1 MGHVGR
7 GIGGL
12 LLGHLYLIPHVQ
24 HLVGVAG
31 HHATEHMGMS
41 PHDLRVHVAAHV
53 VDGELAGIRGNL
65 RLQHHLKQHVAE
77 LFAHVRHVVGLDG
90 IHGLVGLFHHVAGDA
105 LVGLLLVPGAPVR
118 RAQRLDGGHELVEGG
133 VLGRLHLG
141 YQLLSHSIAPFDC
154 GFPQHYSAPVFA
166 RSSDVFEQR
175 LPSAFSQ
182 FLKKP
187 EQPHSSYFVIK
198 SPFRSLKSTHFS
210 AKTRH

>member
-1 MGHVGR
+1 M
-7 GIGGL
+7 
-12 LLGHLYLIPHVQ
+12 
-24 HLVGVAG
+24 
-31 HHATEHMGMS
+31 
-41 PHDLRVHVAAHV
+41 
-53 VDGELAGIRGNL
+53 
-65 RLQHHLKQHVAE
+65 
-77 LFAHVRHVVGLDG
+77 RHVIGLDG
-90 IHGLVGLFHHVAGDA
+90 VHGLISLFHHVAGDA

-154 GFPQHYSAPVFA
+154 GFPQHYSAPAFA

-187 EQPHSSYFVIK
+187 EQRLPV
-198 SPFRSLKSTHFS
+198 PFRSFPRSSSSRIRALSSSNPHFGALKAHIFLQKRDISGKRGVQPAVFYYDRV
-210 AKTRH
+210 AKNGETLVPKPSGTSVLRVKALLEGHRLEKEK